1 MVYELL
7 SFWTMNLRVLI
18 NDRRLHEQL
27 KKLLTGQELCSMKLV
42 SDRNLATAILWFS
55 TFIVPCVLP
64 LKSIMRE
71 TTIYSRGG
79 QRDDLRAPIFKCNYG
94 ISDAFIEPFF
104 FYFPASFFCSSTIR
118 GYFGQLWVFFLQK
131 TFPNTVQCRSH
142 AYANQEN
149 VIFTGNLCERHQ
161 WRAPAALLS
170 PLHGPSILSF
180 EYDGMFPDVK
190 ASPLTSTVTKI
201 RMRQPHLHSTLC
213 RSDFVFNKYRDFTF
227 TSRLYKIFVLR
238 IAWMAKAV
246 GRLSK

>member
-1 MVYELL
+1 LVYELL

-161 WRAPAALLS
+161 WRAPAALWLPLIYSLS
-170 PLHGPSILSF
+170 RESVLYVGVQPCTPHPQ
-180 EYDGMFPDVK
+180 
-190 ASPLTSTVTKI
+190 STMVFINKWLRENRETYCNC
-201 RMRQPHLHSTLC
+201 HL
-213 RSDFVFNKYRDFTF
+213 NP
-227 TSRLYKIFVLR
+227 
-238 IAWMAKAV
+238 
-246 GRLSK
+246 